1 MGKEQC
7 LEGGDLF
14 KTVNLDTKG
23 DTGKKH
29 ESSWEKVRL
38 KNMQKLQEC
47 RTEGVNKSNKVKR
60 DWLCKHRKT

>member
-29 ESSWEKVRL
+29 ESSWEKIRL
-38 KNMQKLQEC
+38 KNMQKL
-47 RTEGVNKSNKVKR
+47 
-60 DWLCKHRKT
+60 